1 MILFFSNLFFP
12 LFFVFFFHH
21 YELSSQ
27 FSTHLRHCL
36 RHLVV
41 TTSIFIAIFSST
53 YRAHTYI
60 NHLLHPSPAI
70 LFNPFLSG
78 SQLFPRPAFCPFF
91 FHLTTV
97 YTLPF
102 FGRLKATRGNFK
114 CDLKFLSRRNDVNG
128 YDLLSPELVGWRW
141 NLHTIHHQLFAS
153 SRHLILFIGA
163 GENRDTNRRRAKQS

>member
-12 LFFVFFFHH
+12 LFFVFFFTTTNSLHNFQLI
-21 YELSSQ
+21 YDTV
-27 FSTHLRHCL
+27 FAII
-36 RHLVV
+36 VV

-128 YDLLSPELVGWRW
+128 YDLLSPELVGWR
-141 NLHTIHHQLFAS
+141 
-153 SRHLILFIGA
+153 
-163 GENRDTNRRRAKQS
+163 